1 VAQAVKPGAAGTGP
15 GSTVARFSSPF
26 WNPEAEE
33 VERKE
38 AYFRSIFF

>member
-1 VAQAVKPGAAGTGP
+1 VAQAVEPGAAGTGP

-33 VERKE
+33 VERTE
-38 AYFRSIFF
+38 AYYRSIF